1 MIHDTTLEPTPGQ
14 TVGPFFA
21 FGLNYEGMNHIVEP
35 GSPGA
40 VRLQGVVRDGN
51 GDAVPDALIEL
62 WGANPA
68 GEVSRAEGS
77 IARGKGDLGEAG
89 SGEGSRSE
97 FTGFGRCPTDDEGR
111 FEFWTLTPGTPED
124 TAAFW
129 AVVVFAR
136 GLPDRLHT
144 RIYAPGDNDALNADP
159 LLSRLSTQERATLV
173 ATRTSDGHL
182 QHDVWLQ
189 GDKETVFIVY

>member
-1 MIHDTTLEPTPGQ
+1 MTHDITLEPTPGQ

-21 FGLNYEGMNHIVEP
+21 FGLNYERMNRIVEP
-35 GSPGA
+35 GSEGA

-68 GEVSRAEGS
+68 GEIARAEGS
-77 IARGKGDLGEAG
+77 IARSKGGSGEAG
-89 SGEGSRSE
+89 RSE

-111 FEFWTLTPGTPED
+111 FEFWTLTPG
-124 TAAFW
+124 AAQGRAPFW

-144 RIYAPGDNDALNADP
+144 RIYVPGDDAALNADP
-159 LLSRLSTQERATLV
+159 LLSRLTADQRATLV
-173 ATRTSDGHL
+173 ATRTEDGHL
-182 QHDVWLQ
+182 HRDVWLQ
-189 GDKETVFIVY
+189 GDKETVFIAY

>member
-1 MIHDTTLEPTPGQ
+1 MSQDIILEPTPGQ

-35 GSPGA
+35 GSEGA
-40 VRLQGVVRDGN
+40 VQITGIIRDGN

-62 WGANPA
+62 WGATPE
-68 GEVSRAEGS
+68 GEISRAEGS
-77 IARGKGDLGEAG
+77 IARGKGEG
-89 SGEGSRSE
+89 SGE

-111 FEFWTLTPGTPED
+111 FEFWTLTPGAQAGRAP
-124 TAAFW
+124 FW

-144 RIYAPGDNDALNADP
+144 RIYVPEDTAALDADP
-159 LLSRLSTQERATLV
+159 LLSRLSEQERATLV

-189 GDKETVFIVY
+189 GDKETVFIAY